1 MVQAYTDKELLDKV
15 ATLPSFQ
22 GYPEGRWILGVRS
35 NEDVPNKFDDKFYVF
50 DKDKFVMV
58 MSGTTN
64 PGVTIL
70 RNYSSFNKDGA
81 AILKADQ
88 WYYDVWHY
96 GLHRNKV
103 AGLLQ
108 RGGKVIVFRDGD
120 KDNKSEEIG
129 PERPGWYGINFHP
142 NTHNINATVTGDDI
156 NGWSAG
162 CQVVNSIN
170 KYRDL
175 MAWFKSNQKVVS
187 YCLLNEFPA

>member
-15 ATLPSFQ
+15 ATLKSFK
-22 GYPEGRWILGVRS
+22 GLPEGRWILGVRS
-35 NEDVPNKFDDKFYVF
+35 NEDIPNRFDDKFYVF

-70 RNYSSFNKDGA
+70 KHYEKFNKQGA
-81 AILKADQ
+81 AILKSDQ

-96 GLHRNKV
+96 GLHRGKV

-108 RGGKVIVFRDGD
+108 RGGKVIVYRDGD

-129 PERPGWYGINFHP
+129 PEHPGWYGINFHL
-142 NTHNINATVTGDDI
+142 NNHDINAPVTGEQI

-162 CQVVNSIN
+162 CQVPNDPT
-170 KYRDL
+170 KYRRL
-175 MAWFKSNQKVVS
+175 MGWFKDNQKVVS